1 MSNLYE
7 ILDKAQIA
15 TSLGKYQ
22 LAIKLSQDVLSIA
35 PNNAF
40 AYYELAMAYLYLKN
54 YDKAE
59 EFIKLTLSFEP
70 NLENS
75 LVLYC
80 VILFKKE
87 QYQAA
92 LEKADE
98 ALKFNPHNETAIYFK
113 ACIFYN
119 LRKYE
124 EAEWYIKKALEL
136 SPNSNSYH
144 SKLAEIY
151 SDTNQKN
158 LAEQEY
164 LEALKQ
170 EPNDSISLNNY
181 GLHILAQNWRNRKGL
196 ELLRASLRSNPDDRT
211 VIKNYETYQ
220 TYQHIYR
227 NLFYNCMKAYKEIC
241 EILLPKKDVFPVII
255 ASLCL
260 YFLNAP
266 VCIRIYTVILPFLV
280 LYIIAFIYT
289 KKHLNQ
295 SPE

>member
-7 ILDKAQIA
+7 ILNKAQIA
-15 TSLGKYQ
+15 ISLGKYQ

-35 PNNAF
+35 PNNAL
-40 AYYELAMAYLYLKN
+40 AYYNLAVSYLFLKN

-59 EFIKLTLSFEP
+59 EFIKLALSFDP

-92 LEKADE
+92 SEKADE
-98 ALKFNPHNETAIYFK
+98 ALKINPDNETAIYFK
-113 ACIFYN
+113 ACIFN
-119 LRKYE
+119 KLKKYK
-124 EAEWYIKKALEL
+124 EAEWYIKKALEH

-151 SDTNQKN
+151 SDTNRKN

-164 LEALKQ
+164 LAALKL

-181 GLHILAQNWRNRKGL
+181 GMHILAKNRGDKKGL
-196 ELLRASLRSNPDDRT
+196 ELLRASLRNKPDDKT
-211 VIKNYETYQ
+211 VIENYEAYYTYQ
-220 TYQHIYR
+220 NFFFI
-227 NLFYNCMKAYKEIC
+227 CIKAYKEIC
-241 EILLPKKDVFPVII
+241 EILLTKKDVFPVII
-255 ASLCL
+255 TSLCL
-260 YFLNAP
+260 YFLDAQ

-289 KKHLNQ
+289 KKHFYQ
-295 SPE
+295 SSK

>member
-7 ILDKAQIA
+7 ILNKAQIA

-35 PNNAF
+35 PNNAL
-40 AYYELAMAYLYLKN
+40 AYYNLAVAYVFLKN

-59 EFIKLTLSFEP
+59 EFIKLALSFEP

-80 VILFKKE
+80 IILFQKE

-92 LEKADE
+92 SEKADE
-98 ALKFNPHNETAIYFK
+98 ALKINPDNETAIFYK
-113 ACIFYN
+113 ACIFHK
-119 LRKYE
+119 LKKYK
-124 EAEWYIKKALEL
+124 EAEWYIKKALEH

-151 SDTNQKN
+151 SDTNRKN

-164 LEALKQ
+164 LAALKL

-181 GLHILAQNWRNRKGL
+181 GMHILAKNWRDKKGL
-196 ELLRASLRSNPDDRT
+196 ELLRASLRNKPDDKT
-211 VIKNYETYQ
+211 VIENYETYY
-220 TYQHIYR
+220 TYQNFFFI
-227 NLFYNCMKAYKEIC
+227 CIKAYKEIC
-241 EILLPKKDVFPVII
+241 EILLTKKDVFLVII
-255 ASLCL
+255 ISLL
-260 YFLNAP
+260 IYLLDAQ

-289 KKHLNQ
+289 KKHFYQ
-295 SPE
+295 SSK

>member
-7 ILDKAQIA
+7 ILNKAQIA
-15 TSLGKYQ
+15 ISLGKYQ

-40 AYYELAMAYLYLKN
+40 AYYNLALSYLLLKN

-59 EFIKLTLSFEP
+59 EFIKLALSFEP

-92 LEKADE
+92 SEKADE
-98 ALKFNPHNETAIYFK
+98 ALKINPDNETAIYFK
-113 ACIFYN
+113 ACIFN
-119 LRKYE
+119 KLKKYK

-144 SKLAEIY
+144 LKLAEIY
-151 SDTNQKN
+151 SDTNRKN

-164 LEALKQ
+164 LAALKL

-181 GLHILAQNWRNRKGL
+181 GMHILAKNWRDKKGL
-196 ELLRASLRSNPDDRT
+196 ELLRASLRNKPDDKT
-211 VIKNYETYQ
+211 VIENYEAYYTYQ
-220 TYQHIYR
+220 NFFFI
-227 NLFYNCMKAYKEIC
+227 CIKAYKEIC
-241 EILLPKKDVFPVII
+241 EILLTKKDVFPVII
-255 ASLCL
+255 TSLCL
-260 YFLNAP
+260 YFLDAQ

-289 KKHLNQ
+289 KKHFYQ
-295 SPE
+295 SSK

>member
-7 ILDKAQIA
+7 ILNKAQIA
-15 TSLGKYQ
+15 ISLGKYQ

-35 PNNAF
+35 PNNAL
-40 AYYELAMAYLYLKN
+40 AYYNLAVSYLFLKN

-59 EFIKLTLSFEP
+59 EFIKLALYFEP

-92 LEKADE
+92 SEKADE
-98 ALKFNPHNETAIYFK
+98 ALKINPDNETAIYFK
-113 ACIFYN
+113 ACIFN
-119 LRKYE
+119 KLKKYK
-124 EAEWYIKKALEL
+124 EAEWYIKKALEH

-151 SDTNQKN
+151 SDTNRKN

-164 LEALKQ
+164 LAALKL

-181 GLHILAQNWRNRKGL
+181 GMHILAKNWRDKKGL
-196 ELLRASLRSNPDDRT
+196 ELLRASLRNKPDDKT
-211 VIKNYETYQ
+211 VIENYEAYYTYQ
-220 TYQHIYR
+220 NFFFI
-227 NLFYNCMKAYKEIC
+227 CIKAYKEIC
-241 EILLPKKDVFPVII
+241 EILLTKKDVFPVII
-255 ASLCL
+255 ISLL
-260 YFLNAP
+260 IYLLDAQ

-289 KKHLNQ
+289 KKHFYQ
-295 SPE
+295 SSK